1 MTDKEFKRLNRAQ
14 LIDIIYQF
22 QLQVDELTKQNQE
35 LQREVADKRLRLS
48 KSTSRGRS
56 DYCRC

>member
-22 QLQVDELTKQNQE
+22 QLKIDTLTEQKKNW
-35 LQREVADKRLRLS
+35 RENWQTNGSV
-48 KSTSRGRS
+48 
-56 DYCRC
+56 